1 MRIRKSINW
10 DMDGTIANL
19 YSVPDWLEKLRAE
32 DPSPYLEADPM
43 CDMKKL
49 AETLNLLKSAGWE
62 INIITWLSM
71 NSSEEY
77 KDAVR
82 EAKLAWLNKWGF
94 VYDHFH
100 GVQYGA
106 TKADS
111 VRKRTDYGI
120 LIDDN
125 EKVRKGWTL
134 GATIDPTKVDI
145 IEALTSL
152 LDGGKKQENS
162 DLHNWRIQHDILFYY
177 RTHLN

>member
-1 MRIRKSINW
+1 MTKMICF

-19 YSVPDWLEKLRAE
+19 YSVKDWLPKLRAE
-32 DPSPYLEADPM
+32 DASPYMDAEPM
-43 CDMKKL
+43 FDMN
-49 AETLNLLKSAGWE
+49 ALNEVCELLRQAGWE

-82 EAKLAWLNKWGF
+82 EAKRAWLEKWGF
-94 VYDHFH
+94 IYDHFH

-111 VRKRTDYGI
+111 VRDRADYAI

-125 EKVRKGWTL
+125 EKVRNGWHM
-134 GATIDPTKVDI
+134 GMTIDPTAENL
-145 IEALTSL
+145 IEVL
-152 LDGGKKQENS
+152 KK
-162 DLHNWRIQHDILFYY
+162 ILEIGA
-177 RTHLN
+177 

>member
-1 MRIRKSINW
+1 MNKSINW
-10 DMDGTIANL
+10 DMDGTIANF
-19 YSVPDWLEKLRAE
+19 YSVPDWLTKVHSE
-32 DPSPYLEADPM
+32 DVSPYLDAEPM
-43 CDMKKL
+43 WDMEKL
-49 AETLNLLKSAGWE
+49 AKILLRLKSAGWE
-62 INIITWLSM
+62 INVITWLAM

-82 EAKLAWLNKWGF
+82 AAKLAWLNKWGF

-125 EKVRKGWTL
+125 ERVRNGWSL

-145 IEALTSL
+145 IETLTSL
-152 LDGGKKQENS
+152 LG
-162 DLHNWRIQHDILFYY
+162 
-177 RTHLN
+177 

>member
-1 MRIRKSINW
+1 MTKMICF

-19 YSVPDWLEKLRAE
+19 YNVKDWLPKLRAE
-32 DPSPYLEADPM
+32 DASPYMDAEPIF
-43 CDMKKL
+43 DMN
-49 AETLNLLKSAGWE
+49 ALNEVCELLRQAGWE

-82 EAKLAWLNKWGF
+82 EAKRAWLEKWGF
-94 VYDHFH
+94 IYDHFH

-111 VRKRTDYGI
+111 VRDRADYAI

-125 EKVRKGWTL
+125 EKVRNGWHM
-134 GATIDPTKVDI
+134 GMTIDPTAENL
-145 IEALTSL
+145 IEVL
-152 LDGGKKQENS
+152 KK
-162 DLHNWRIQHDILFYY
+162 ILEIGA
-177 RTHLN
+177 

>member
-1 MRIRKSINW
+1 MNKSINF
-10 DMDGTIANL
+10 DLDGSICAL
-19 YSVPDWLEKLRAE
+19 YSVPNWLEKLRAE
-32 DPSPYLEADPM
+32 DPSPYLDAEPM
-43 CDMKKL
+43 WNMEKL
-49 AETLNLLKSAGWE
+49 AEILHLLKTAGWE
-62 INIITWLSM
+62 INIIIWLSM

-82 EAKLAWLNKWGF
+82 AAKLAWLDKWGF

-125 EKVRKGWTL
+125 EKVRKGWSL

-145 IEALTSL
+145 IKALTSL
-152 LDGGKKQENS
+152 LK
-162 DLHNWRIQHDILFYY
+162 
-177 RTHLN
+177 

>member
-1 MRIRKSINW
+1 MGIRKSINW
-10 DMDGTIANL
+10 DMDGTIASL

-32 DPSPYLEADPM
+32 DPSPYLDADPM

-49 AETLNLLKSAGWE
+49 AEVLNLLKSAGWE
-62 INIITWLSM
+62 INVITWLSM

-145 IEALTSL
+145 IEALMSL
-152 LDGGKKQENS
+152 LK
-162 DLHNWRIQHDILFYY
+162 
-177 RTHLN
+177 

>member
-19 YSVPDWLEKLRAE
+19 YSVPDWLKKLRAE

-111 VRKRTDYGI
+111 VRDRAKNAI

-125 EKVRKGWTL
+125 EKVRAGWHL
-134 GATIDPTKVDI
+134 GETIDPTQTNV
-145 IEALTSL
+145 IEEL
-152 LDGGKKQENS
+152 LRLLMKGE
-162 DLHNWRIQHDILFYY
+162 
-177 RTHLN
+177 

>member
-1 MRIRKSINW
+1 MNKSINW
-10 DMDGTIANL
+10 DMDGTIANF
-19 YSVPDWLEKLRAE
+19 YSVPDWLTKVHSE
-32 DPSPYLEADPM
+32 DVSPYLDAEPM
-43 CDMKKL
+43 WDMEKL
-49 AETLNLLKSAGWE
+49 AKILLRLKSAGWE
-62 INIITWLSM
+62 INVITWLAM

-82 EAKLAWLNKWGF
+82 AAKLAWLNKWGF

-125 EKVRKGWTL
+125 EKVRNGWSL

-152 LDGGKKQENS
+152 LG
-162 DLHNWRIQHDILFYY
+162 
-177 RTHLN
+177 

>member
-1 MRIRKSINW
+1 MNKSINF
-10 DMDGTIANL
+10 DLDGSVASL
-19 YSVPDWLEKLRAE
+19 YTVPNWLEKLRAE
-32 DPSPYLEADPM
+32 DPSPYLDAEPM
-43 CDMKKL
+43 WDMEKL
-49 AETLNLLKSAGWE
+49 AKVLGLLKSAGWE

-82 EAKLAWLNKWGF
+82 AAKLAWLDKWGF

-125 EKVRKGWTL
+125 EKVRSGWSL

-152 LDGGKKQENS
+152 LG
-162 DLHNWRIQHDILFYY
+162 
-177 RTHLN
+177 